1 MHSMPSALHLA
12 SVSTEGGLSLL
23 LQARYRTGPFP
34 ADGAELIWKMAQILE
49 KGGETEWVKT
59 IVTVCIYSIHPV
71 CHLTLHVALPR

>member
-1 MHSMPSALHLA
+1 MR
-12 SVSTEGGLSLL
+12 

-59 IVTVCIYSIHPV
+59 IVTV
-71 CHLTLHVALPR
+71 